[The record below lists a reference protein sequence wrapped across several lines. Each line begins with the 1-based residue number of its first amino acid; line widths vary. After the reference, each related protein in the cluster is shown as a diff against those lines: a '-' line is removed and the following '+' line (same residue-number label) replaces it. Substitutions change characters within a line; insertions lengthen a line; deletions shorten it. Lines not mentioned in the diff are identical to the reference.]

1 MATQAPDSFLGKYLD
16 ANTRMGELLFGLI
29 MTLTFTLGAGVVITE
44 EGREGVRQLL
54 IATIGCNVAWG
65 IIDAALYVLGQAF
78 ERGRINRLAEAVK
91 AAGTDEASVS
101 IVSAELDQYFEAIT
115 SPEERRSLY
124 LRIVERA
131 RARVPLRGLTK
142 ADFQGAALVFVFVF
156 IASLPAALPFLLFDD
171 LWTALRTS
179 NAFLL
184 LMLFFVGYGAAR
196 HTIAKPWLVGAIF
209 LAIGVALVAA
219 AIALGG

>member
-1 MATQAPDSFLGKYLD
+1 MATPASDSFVGKYLD

-29 MTLTFTLGAGVVITE
+29 MTLTFTLGAGAVITE
-44 EGREGVRQLL
+44 EGTEGVRQLL

-91 AAGTDEASVS
+91 AAGTDEASLSV
-101 IVSAELDQYFEAIT
+101 VSAELDQYFEPIT

-124 LRIVERA
+124 LRVVERA
-131 RARVPLRGLTK
+131 RARVPLRGLMK
-142 ADFQGAALVFVFVF
+142 EDFQGAALVFVFVF

-179 NAFLL
+179 NGFLL
-184 LMLFFVGYGAAR
+184 LMLFFVGYRSAR
-196 HTIAKPWLVGAIF
+196 HTIATPWLVGTVF
-209 LAIGVALVAA
+209 LAIGIALVAT